1 MKILFVCT
9 GNICRSPMAE
19 VIFSHICKREKRKDI
34 TVKSAGTNAE
44 VGEDMT
50 KEAKIALIDN
60 GFKMPKKRHRATQFT
75 GNMFEEFN
83 HIICLNNGL
92 FGKNIHQLYIEDPY
106 QRGLNAYYEVAIKLK
121 EALNNLYQELFD
133 K

>member
-1 MKILFVCT
+1 
-9 GNICRSPMAE
+9 MAE
-19 VIFSHICKREKRKDI
+19 IIFSSICKQEKRKDI
-34 TVKSAGTNAE
+34 TVKSAGTSAE
-44 VGEDMT
+44 VGSDMT

-75 GNMFEEFN
+75 DDMFKEFD

-92 FGKNIHQLYIEDPY
+92 FDKNVRQLYIEDPY
-106 QRGLNAYYEVAIKLK
+106 QRGLNAYYEVAMKLK